1 MTRKTFVVSDI
12 WFNRPNV
19 DHKEM
24 GVVEYNNMIIRNW
37 NKSISKTDVVYILG
51 GIGISDLYG
60 LIVKLNGEIHIL
72 GAYDA
77 SHATKH
83 YKWNGSSWTS
93 VSTLPYAFTYNQ
105 AVVFNNG
112 IHILGGGNDSSTYT
126 KHYRWNGTF
135 WTEVSSLP
143 YDFKA
148 GSVVVLN
155 DEIHILGSGTSSS
168 VQQNHYKVAYLIYK
182 KKV

>member
-37 NKSISKTDVVYILG
+37 NKSISRTDVVYILG

-72 GAYDA
+72 NNYYTDEDVNNIKNLKELISKSVDKKLSKKIIFEDCQIKVLPDYDCVL
-77 SHATKH
+77 S
-83 YKWNGSSWTS
+83 Y
-93 VSTLPYAFTYNQ
+93 LPLSDWY
-105 AVVFNNG
+105 G
-112 IHILGGGNDSSTYT
+112 KD
-126 KHYRWNGTF
+126 NGTYCF
-135 WTEVSSLP
+135 HGLNKIS
-143 YDFKA
+143 DFK
-148 GSVVVLN
+148 SN
-155 DEIHILGSGTSSS
+155 FISS
-168 VQQNHYKVAYLIYK
+168 VISEWEFEPVEINSIKNNINKFFELIS
-182 KKV
+182 